1 MPSLPRRKSRTLRR
15 KRSTLRSRKRI
26 LRTRRSRGGVAG
38 PPDLY
43 GRNENVY
50 AVLGHANNDSMNA
63 FKSLMPLSLYEGRE
77 LIDITK
83 LRLAIEELSHDIQT
97 DHAELMQGELPEDYV
112 KYKEL
117 FIRRRLY
124 LLDRLVDSIQDII
137 NNKGDPTF
145 KADAQDDVDLVNE
158 TMEEMKPIRTAF
170 RRSR

>member
-1 MPSLPRRKSRTLRR
+1 MPALRRRKSRRTLRKRTLR
-15 KRSTLRSRKRI
+15 KRTLRK
-26 LRTRRSRGGVAG
+26 RTRRSRGGKRG

-43 GRNENVY
+43 GRNENAY
-50 AVLGHANNDSMNA
+50 TVLGFANSDSMNV
-63 FKSLMPLSLYEGRE
+63 FEGLMPSSNYEGRE
-77 LIDITK
+77 LIDIAK

-137 NNKGDPTF
+137 NNKGDLTF

-158 TMEEMKPIRTAF
+158 TMEQMKPIRTAF
-170 RRSR
+170 RRR